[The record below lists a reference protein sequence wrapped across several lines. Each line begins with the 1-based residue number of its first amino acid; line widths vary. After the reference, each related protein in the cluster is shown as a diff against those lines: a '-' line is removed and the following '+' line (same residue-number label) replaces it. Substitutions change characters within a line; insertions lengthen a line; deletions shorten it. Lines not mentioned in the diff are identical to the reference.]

1 MIVGQPLHKH
11 RAGERT
17 GGTVRVQSAAERR
30 TSGEQFNIVVSLGR
44 DQGERSTAPSALFAT
59 TYYESSEGAVTVPIT
74 PDFYIPAPA
83 PSAQDSI
90 RFPLSWLLEHAPAP
104 IKFRA
109 VTEVA
114 RIPTEG
120 SSALSSLPYTYEP
133 ALLLALLQGPDGTW
147 PGGML
152 AVPSSAQGFNGVGTI
167 SAVQR
172 LLEYGWERDSPPL
185 LQARRVLFR
194 LLAEDDDASYLFEL
208 VPRGRADID
217 RVRHGRS
224 ILREAAAAALAQA
237 GYGHDPRLR
246 GAARRIT
253 ERVDAFLRSPLA
265 EKPFIRSGNQHV
277 LPPEA
282 APPSIYLLEMLAFM
296 PHFRNEHYDFMERLY
311 AAISQ
316 PLPRQAAASL
326 VGDSIVAEPHLVLG
340 DQLPHRSAV
349 DGDIPAA
356 LQWLELMARL
366 GMIRRNEGWTK
377 LFERFLG
384 DCDSEGVWKQ
394 PGPGRRAPTISASTP
409 YSWPTF
415 PLSPDTSPDSVRAD
429 VTFRLGVIGRY
440 GGWGLEVE

>member
-1 MIVGQPLHKH
+1 M
-11 RAGERT
+11 
-17 GGTVRVQSAAERR
+17 
-30 TSGEQFNIVVSLGR
+30 
-44 DQGERSTAPSALFAT
+44 
-59 TYYESSEGAVTVPIT
+59 TVPIT

-83 PSAQDSI
+83 PDAQDSI
-90 RFPLSWLLEHAPAP
+90 RFPLSWLLEHAAAP

-109 VTEVA
+109 ATEIA
-114 RIPTEG
+114 RISTEG
-120 SSALSSLPYTYEP
+120 TDPLSSLPYTYEP
-133 ALLLALLQGPDGTW
+133 ALLLALLQSPDGTW

-152 AVPSSAQGFNGVGTI
+152 AVPSSAEGFKGVGTI

-194 LLAEDDDASYLFEL
+194 LLAEDDDPAYLFEL
-208 VPRGRADID
+208 SPRGRQDID
-217 RVRHGRS
+217 LVRHGRA

-253 ERVDAFLRSPLA
+253 ERVDAFLSSPFVD
-265 EKPFIRSGNQHV
+265 KPFIRSGNQHV
-277 LPPEA
+277 LAPEA

-311 AAISQ
+311 KAISQ
-316 PLPRQAAASL
+316 PLPRQTAVRL
-326 VGDSIVAEPHLVLG
+326 VGEKAVNEPHLVMG

-349 DGDIPAA
+349 DGDIPAG

-366 GMIRRNEGWTK
+366 GLLQRNDGWTK

-384 DCDSEGVWKQ
+384 DRDAEGVWKQ
-394 PGPGRRAPTISASTP
+394 PGSGRRTPTLSASTP
-409 YSWPTF
+409 YSWPLF
-415 PLSPDTSPDSVRAD
+415 PLSPDSSADSLRAD
-429 VTFRLGVIGRY
+429 VTFRLGIIARY
-440 GGWGLEVE
+440 GGWGMEME